1 VSITALC
8 GLCQFESGAGHG
20 QHGAAAEEVVMLYRV
35 EIGFS
40 VSGQDMVDVLTRV
53 AAALEFAEDIEV
65 KGIDRVRS

>member
-1 VSITALC
+1 
-8 GLCQFESGAGHG
+8 
-20 QHGAAAEEVVMLYRV
+20 MLYRV